1 MTETSMKLS
10 PDQHRQC
17 AKALFNSVWE
27 LLDQP
32 GRTKDQDDLMVHRV
46 HAMMLHWLQVGEP
59 VNFARGEW
67 QLSRVYAVLGR
78 FEPAVHH
85 AERCRVICQDNA
97 LGAFDEGFACEALA
111 RAHAVGGNDAQVE
124 SFLDRARAAAREI
137 DDEADRAILLADL
150 TTVRSSPDKTV

>member
-1 MTETSMKLS
+1 MVETMMKLS

-17 AKALFNSVWE
+17 AKALFNSVWT
-27 LLDQP
+27 LLEQP
-32 GRTKDQDDLMVHRV
+32 ERTRDEDDLMVHRA

-85 AERCRVICQDNA
+85 AERCRVICEDTG
-97 LGAFDEGFACEALA
+97 LGAFDKAFACEALA
-111 RAHAVGGNDAQVE
+111 RAHAVGGNEPEME
-124 SFLDRARAAAREI
+124 SFLDRARAAAREV

>member
-1 MTETSMKLS
+1 MVETTMKLS
-10 PDQHRQC
+10 GDQHRQC
-17 AKALFNSVWE
+17 AKALFNSVWT
-27 LLDQP
+27 LLEQP
-32 GRTKDQDDLMVHRV
+32 ERTRDEDDLMVHRA

-85 AERCRVICQDNA
+85 AERCRVICEDNG
-97 LGAFDEGFACEALA
+97 LGAFDKAFACEALA
-111 RAHAVGGNDAQVE
+111 RAHAVGGNEPEME
-124 SFLDRARAAAREI
+124 SFLDRARAAAREV

-150 TTVRSSPDKTV
+150 TTVRSSSDKTV